1 MLIETKLFNVKSFW
15 INQSTYKLYFLP
27 RYFHSNTINLKSRLT
42 NLERSKYN
50 LDEFLKQVLIGNIL
64 GDVYMRKYSEK
75 ANARVIFRQGSV
87 NTDYLMHLYDLF
99 KDFVSVALSKTT
111 IKNQISGKSRYNL
124 SFATLALPCFNEP
137 YNLFYVKGKK
147 TIPENISNYLTKISL
162 AYWIMDD
169 GGFTGSGLKLYT
181 NAYTLAELN
190 LLIEAL
196 DKNFDIKATINKT
209 SIKTSILYTFQ
220 KINYL

>member
-1 MLIETKLFNVKSFW
+1 
-15 INQSTYKLYFLP
+15 
-27 RYFHSNTINLKSRLT
+27 
-42 NLERSKYN
+42 
-50 LDEFLKQVLIGNIL
+50 
-64 GDVYMRKYSEK
+64 
-75 ANARVIFRQGSV
+75 
-87 NTDYLMHLYDLF
+87 
-99 KDFVSVALSKTT
+99 
-111 IKNQISGKSRYNL
+111 
-124 SFATLALPCFNEP
+124 
-137 YNLFYVKGKK
+137 
-147 TIPENISNYLTKISL
+147 
-162 AYWIMDD
+162 MDD